1 MVGDEVV
8 TSTCSISLQG
18 KPQNSFRNVQI
29 FINFQTSDFFPFSL
43 LFYLRPKNTLVAAG
57 IYIEKI

>member
-1 MVGDEVV
+1 MVGEEVV

-29 FINFQTSDFFPFSL
+29 FQTSGFDFFSFSL

>member
-1 MVGDEVV
+1 MVGEEVV

-29 FINFQTSDFFPFSL
+29 FINFQTSGFDFFSFSL

-57 IYIEKI
+57 I